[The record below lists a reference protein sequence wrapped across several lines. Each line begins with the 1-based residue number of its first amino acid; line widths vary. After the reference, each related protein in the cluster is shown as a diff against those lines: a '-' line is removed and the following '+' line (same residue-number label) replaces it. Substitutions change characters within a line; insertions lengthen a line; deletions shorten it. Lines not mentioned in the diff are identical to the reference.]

1 MKVRLIL
8 GLFCS
13 CSLIAFA
20 DGARAQA
27 TTPPPAATTGSG
39 AQAATPASPVTA
51 VQEIVVTAQKR
62 EQRLQDVPISVSVV
76 SGDQLKRQ
84 GVTDAT
90 QLQYT
95 APELTFTAG
104 PSPSYAIR
112 GIGTQTYSRAA
123 SSDVSIVLDGV
134 IQGQPDPPVN
144 SLFDIQR
151 VEILSGPQGMLFGKN
166 ASAGVINI
174 VTNAPDPKAASLT
187 AHADVG
193 EHDYQVYQ
201 GTLNLPVT
209 ADSALRVSVF
219 SNGEGSLLRNAYN
232 DQPINQ
238 YTDYGGRARFLFSNE
253 AIKINIIADYEKK
266 NGDVPIYTSRDV
278 GSLGPALAQ
287 CGVTAGAHNTDVCL
301 SAPNYLTVESYGLS
315 GQVDIP
321 IGDYTLT
328 SITADRQ
335 YARNEGFDTS
345 EIAANLLNVN
355 STREF
360 DNQISEELRL
370 TSPAGKR
377 LEYVA
382 GLYFYDFD
390 FKLNGA
396 QAGTFGLLPFQALL
410 DAPAQHINE
419 FSYAGFAQA
428 TLHLWQGLSLIGGGR
443 ETRDIVS
450 ATDDFACSNGVGVC
464 IPGITALGNSSDK
477 IDYDN
482 FSYRIGAQYKFS
494 RDDMVY
500 LTYTRGYKGPAIN
513 TPYAGDITT
522 TPVKPEIPLYLELGA
537 KAAFFDRRLVLD
549 VVGFHD
555 TVKDFQAQVLDT
567 KVFPSAFV
575 FANASKLQ
583 SDGVQF
589 NFMARP
595 LAGLSLDGGFLY
607 NHAVYGDFLAA
618 CTPDFCN
625 GAVNVKGQQLANA
638 PRWSANLNGEYD
650 HELTAGYDGYLSAN
664 VSFRGATSSDPPDPK
679 EQIASYAIVNG
690 RLGVRTQDGRYGV
703 AIFARNL
710 FDNRFTSIIFPDPV
724 SGGANYDQAFSRD
737 AFRVIGVSL
746 DAHY

>member
-1 MKVRLIL
+1 MLSL
-8 GLFCS
+8 LCG
-13 CSLIAFA
+13 CSLAA
-20 DGARAQA
+20 LAGRAGAQSAP
-27 TTPPPAATTGSG
+27 TPPPAV
-39 AQAATPASPVTA
+39 TPAAPSAPSGQVAA

-62 EQRLQDVPISVSVV
+62 EQRLQDIPVTVSVV

-84 GVTDAT
+84 GITDAT

-95 APELTFTAG
+95 APELTFTSG
-104 PSPSYAIR
+104 PSSSYAIR
-112 GIGTQTYSRAA
+112 GIGTQTYSRTA

-144 SLFDIQR
+144 SLFDVQR

-174 VTNAPDPKAASLT
+174 VTNPPDPSKTSLT

-201 GTLNLPVT
+201 GTLNLPVSSN
-209 ADSALRVSVF
+209 SALRVSVF
-219 SNGEGSLLRNAYN
+219 SDGEGSLIHNLYDDR
-232 DQPINQ
+232 PINQ
-238 YTDYGGRARFLFSNE
+238 YTDYGGRARYLFYNE

-266 NGDVPIYTSRDV
+266 NGDVPIYTVRDS
-278 GSLGPALAQ
+278 GSLGPGLAQ
-287 CGVTAGAHNTDVCL
+287 CGVTPGAHNTDVCL
-301 SAPNYLTVESYGLS
+301 SGPNYLTVESYGLS

-321 IGDYTLT
+321 LGRYTLT

-335 YARNEGFDTS
+335 YSRSEGFDTS
-345 EIAANLLNVN
+345 AVAADLLNIN
-355 STREF
+355 TTQEF
-360 DNQISEELRL
+360 DNQVSEELRL
-370 TSPAGKR
+370 TSPAGER

-382 GLYFYDFD
+382 GLYFYDFN
-390 FKLNGA
+390 FKLTGA
-396 QAGTFGLLPFQALL
+396 QAGNFGILPFQAVL
-410 DAPAQHINE
+410 DQPTQHVNE

-443 ETRDIVS
+443 ETRDSVS
-450 ATDDFACSNGVGVC
+450 AVDNFTCDPTLGVC
-464 IPGITALGNSSDK
+464 LPGLVTAIGTSSDK
-477 IDYDN
+477 VDYNN
-482 FSYRIGAQYKFS
+482 FSYRIGGQYKFN

-500 LTYTRGYKGPAIN
+500 LTYTRGYKGPAVN

-522 TPVKPEIPLYLELGA
+522 TAVKPEIPLYLELGA
-537 KAAFFDRRLVLD
+537 KAALFDRRLVLD
-549 VVGFHD
+549 MVAFHD

-567 KVFPSAFV
+567 KVFPSVFV
-575 FANASKLQ
+575 FANASKLR
-583 SDGVQF
+583 SDGVQA

-595 LAGLSLDGGFLY
+595 FEGFSLQGGVLY
-607 NHAVYGDFLAA
+607 NHAVYGDFLSA
-618 CTPDFCN
+618 CTPAFCN

-650 HELTAGYDGYLSAN
+650 HTVVSGYEGYLSAN
-664 VSFRGATSSDPPDPK
+664 VSFRGPTSSDPPDPK

-690 RLGVRTQDGRYGV
+690 RLGVRTEDGRYGL

-724 SGGANYDQAFSRD
+724 SGGSNYDQAFSRD

-746 DAHY
+746 DVNY